1 MNFDMIMKNNI
12 YILLFSLVLL
22 STYGKSEISLF
33 GNDSLKINKEIEH
46 YIQSSADLINRNLDS
61 AMYYAEQANLLIENL
76 KTDSA
81 KIEVYKNLGDVYMAR
96 GNFPLSLNY
105 YYKAKSLSDQAIS
118 FHPDNIQIKQSQF
131 DLLTKIGVSFYYQK
145 NFNKSLDYYND
156 ALHALELINS
166 QDSSAIV
173 KNKIR
178 LFNNIAA
185 VHIQLFEYDEA
196 LEYYKSALE
205 TNKFENDIQIEA
217 TLSNNIGICYLE
229 KKDFA
234 LANYYFQRALE
245 IRKKIGDMRGQA
257 QCYNNIGKNYVY
269 NGSLSDA
276 KIYYLD
282 ALELGR
288 KIGSK
293 ESILISLQSLAS
305 IYDTLGDYYHAF
317 HSFKEYKEIS
327 DSLFN
332 SQNASKIAQLEMQYK
347 FDKQERLFDLEL
359 KRREAEKEKLKILY
373 LSTGGALF
381 FLLVTAILLI
391 FLQRSKIKNETL
403 VKEKLELKHQHIEL
417 EKQKLKEELQF
428 KNRELATNVMYLLK
442 KNEMNTNILEKLVKS
457 KLDFKQENQKVI
469 QEIINVLKLNQ
480 DKDVWTEFEVY
491 FTQVHV
497 DFYKRLNDHFPNLS
511 SNEKKLCAFLRL
523 NMTTKD
529 ISAITYQ
536 STNSITVA
544 RSRLRK
550 KLNIQGE
557 DINLINFLME
567 L

>member
-1 MNFDMIMKNNI
+1 MKVNVWF
-12 YILLFSLVLL
+12 ILVFLILK
-22 STYGKSEISLF
+22 STYGMAEKALLVD
-33 GNDSLKINKEIEH
+33 DSLIINKKIGH
-46 YIQSSADLINRNLDS
+46 YIQSSTDLINRNLDS
-61 AMYYAEQANLLIENL
+61 AMYFAEQANLLIENL

-105 YYKAKSLSDQAIS
+105 YYKAKALSDYALSYQ
-118 FHPDNIQIKQSQF
+118 PENIQIKLSQF
-131 DLLTKIGVSFYYQK
+131 DLLVKIGVSFYYQK
-145 NFNKSLDYYND
+145 DFNKSLDYYNT
-156 ALHALELINS
+156 ALSSLELMNL
-166 QDSSAIV
+166 QDSSSFI

-185 VHIQLFEYDEA
+185 VHIQLFDYDTA
-196 LEYYKSALE
+196 LDYYKSALE
-205 TNKFENDIQIEA
+205 TNKFEEDDQLEA
-217 TLSNNIGICYLE
+217 TLYNNIGICYLE
-229 KKDFA
+229 NQDFN
-234 LANYYFQRALE
+234 LANYYFQRALD
-245 IRKKIGDMRGQA
+245 IRQKIGDMRGQA
-257 QCYNNIGKNYVY
+257 QCFNNIGKNYVY
-269 NGSLSDA
+269 NGAFSDA
-276 KIYYLD
+276 KTYYLN
-282 ALELGR
+282 ALNLGR
-288 KIGSK
+288 EIGSR
-293 ESILISLQSLAS
+293 ESMLISLQSLSS
-305 IYDTLGDYYHAF
+305 IYDTLGDFYHAF
-317 HSFKEYKEIS
+317 HTFKEFKEIN

-359 KRREAEKEKLKILY
+359 KRREAEKEKLKIVY
-373 LSTGGALF
+373 LSIGGALF
-381 FLLVTAILLI
+381 FLLLTAILLI
-391 FLQRSKIKNETL
+391 FLQRSRMKNETL

-417 EKQKLKEELQF
+417 EKQKLKEELEF

-469 QEIINVLKLNQ
+469 QEIINVLKMNQ
-480 DKDVWTEFEVY
+480 DKDVWSEFEIY

-497 DFYKRLNDHFPNLS
+497 DFYKKLNDHFPNLT

-523 NMTTKD
+523 NMSTKD

-536 STNSITVA
+536 SINSITVA

>member
-1 MNFDMIMKNNI
+1 MNFEMMIKI
-12 YILLFSLVLL
+12 SKYIILFFLILISR
-22 STYGKSEISLF
+22 YGKAETGLLV
-33 GNDSLKINKEIEH
+33 NDSLMINKEIEH
-46 YIQSSADLINRNLDS
+46 YLQSSTDLINKNLDS
-61 AMYYAEQANLLIENL
+61 AMYFAEQANLLIENL

-81 KIEVYKNLGDVYMAR
+81 KIEVYKNLGDVYLAR

-105 YYKAKSLSDQAIS
+105 LYKAKALSDNALSS
-118 FHPDNIQIKQSQF
+118 FPENIQMKLSQF
-131 DLLTKIGVSFYYQK
+131 DLLVKIGVSFYYQK

-156 ALHALELINS
+156 ALGFLEIMNQ
-166 QDSSAIV
+166 QDSSSYI
-173 KNKIR
+173 KSKIQ

-185 VHIQLFEYDEA
+185 VHIQLLEYDMA

-205 TNKFENDIQIEA
+205 TNKFEKDEHIEA
-217 TLSNNIGICYLE
+217 TLCNNIGICYLE
-229 KKDFA
+229 KKEFD
-234 LANYYFQRALE
+234 LANYYFKRALD
-245 IRKKIGDMRGQA
+245 IRKKMGDMRGQA
-257 QCYNNIGKNYVY
+257 QCFNNIGKNYVY
-269 NGSLSDA
+269 SGAFKEA
-276 KIYYLD
+276 KNYYLD
-282 ALELGR
+282 ALDIGR
-288 KIGSK
+288 KIGSR
-293 ESILISLQSLAS
+293 ESISISLQSLAS
-305 IYDTLGDYYHAF
+305 IYDTLGDFYHAY
-317 HSFKEYKEIS
+317 HSFKEFKEIS

-359 KRREAEKEKLKILY
+359 KRREAEKEKLKIVY

-381 FLLVTAILLI
+381 FLLLTAILLI
-391 FLQRSKIKNETL
+391 FLQRSRIKNETL
-403 VKEKLELKHQHIEL
+403 VKEKLELKHQHTEL
-417 EKQKLKEELQF
+417 EKQKLKEELDF

-469 QEIINVLKLNQ
+469 QEIINVLKMNQ
-480 DKDVWTEFEVY
+480 DKDVWSEFEAY
-491 FTQVHV
+491 FTQVHI
-497 DFYKRLNDHFPNLS
+497 DFYKRLNDHFPNLT

-523 NMTTKD
+523 NMSTKD